1 MHLGKF
7 VFAQIVEF
15 LPRYEFEKCVKRYK
29 GDFHTKSLNSY
40 NHLLQLI
47 FGQITSCTSLRDIC
61 LCLKAH
67 QNNLYHLGIRQQVN
81 QSSLSRANEK
91 RDYRIFQDFGY
102 HLIEQVRPLFAKE
115 RTPLIDLEETIFAL
129 DSTSISVSINLAAW
143 ASGKYS
149 RGAVKMHTLLDLR
162 GNIPTF
168 IHISD
173 GTWHDS
179 NAMDYIQFESN
190 AVYTMDKA
198 YVDLTALNKMDS
210 IGAYFVTR
218 AKSVMRYRIIE
229 TMDTNEDDILADQ
242 LVMLTGHKSS
252 RLYPKPLRIVQYRD
266 AETNEELTF
275 ISNNMD
281 ISALD
286 IANIYRNRWQIEV
299 FFKWIKQNMTVKR
312 MWGYSENAVRIHLW
326 TAIISYLLMA
336 KIKANLQTEYSITEV
351 ARILG
356 VSALAKTPIRELLA
370 KDQPT
375 IENQNVKELKLF
387 S

>member
-29 GDFHTKSLNSY
+29 GDFHTKSLSSY

-179 NAMDYIQFESN
+179 NVMDYIQFESN

-218 AKSVMRYRIIE
+218 AKSVMRYRIID
-229 TMDTNEDDILADQ
+229 TMDTNEDGILADQ

-275 ISNNMD
+275 MSNNMD

-370 KDQPT
+370 KDQPI

-387 S
+387 

>member
-29 GDFHTKSLNSY
+29 GDFHTKSLSSY

-179 NAMDYIQFESN
+179 NVMDYIQFESN

-252 RLYPKPLRIVQYRD
+252 RLYPKPLRIVQYLD

-356 VSALAKTPIRELLA
+356 VSVLAKTPIRELLA

-387 S
+387 

>member
-179 NAMDYIQFESN
+179 NVMDYIQFESN

-375 IENQNVKELKLF
+375 IENQNINELKLF
-387 S
+387 

>member
-1 MHLGKF
+1 MHIGKF

-29 GDFHTKSLNSY
+29 GDFHTKSLSSY

-179 NAMDYIQFESN
+179 NVMDYIQFESN

-218 AKSVMRYRIIE
+218 AKSVMRYRIID
-229 TMDTNEDDILADQ
+229 TMDTNEDGILADQ

-275 ISNNMD
+275 MSNNMD

-370 KDQPT
+370 KDQPI

-387 S
+387 

>member
-1 MHLGKF
+1 MHIGKF

-275 ISNNMD
+275 ICNNMD

-387 S
+387 

>member
-179 NAMDYIQFESN
+179 NVMDYIQFESN

-229 TMDTNEDDILADQ
+229 TMDTNEDGILADQ

-275 ISNNMD
+275 MSNNMD

-356 VSALAKTPIRELLA
+356 VSVLAKTPIRELLA

-387 S
+387 

>member
-15 LPRYEFEKCVKRYK
+15 IPRFEFEKCVKRYK
-29 GDFHTKSLNSY
+29 GDFHSKSLNSY

-47 FGQITSCTSLRDIC
+47 FGQITVCTSLRDIC

-102 HLIEQVRPLFAKE
+102 HLISQVRPLFSKE
-115 RTPLIDLEETIFAL
+115 KIPFVDLENTIFAL

-162 GNIPTF
+162 GSIPTF

-179 NAMDYIQFESN
+179 NAMDYIQFEPN
-190 AVYTMDKA
+190 AIYTMDKA
-198 YVDLTALNKMDS
+198 YVDLVALYQMDS

-218 AKSVMRYRIIE
+218 AKAVMRYCVIE
-229 TMDTNEDDILADQ
+229 TMDCSEEGILSDQ
-242 LVMLTGHKSS
+242 LVMLTGYKSS
-252 RLYPKPLRIVQYRD
+252 QLYPKPLRMILYRD

-286 IANIYRNRWQIEV
+286 IANIYRNRWQIEA

-326 TAIISYLLMA
+326 IAIISYLLMA
-336 KIKANLQTEYSITEV
+336 KIKAELQTPYSITEV

-356 VSALAKTPIRELLA
+356 VSAFAKTPIRELLTT
-370 KDQPT
+370 DQST
-375 IENQNVKELKLF
+375 IKNQNVKEQKLF
-387 S
+387 

>member
-15 LPRYEFEKCVKRYK
+15 IPRFEFEKCVKRYK
-29 GDFHTKSLNSY
+29 GDFHAKSLNSY

-47 FGQITSCTSLRDIC
+47 FGQITACTSLRDIC

-67 QNNLYHLGIRQQVN
+67 QNNLYHLGIRQSVVH
-81 QSSLSRANEK
+81 STLSRANDN

-102 HLIEQVRPLFAKE
+102 FLISQVRPLFSKE
-115 RTPLIDLEETIFAL
+115 KIPLVDLENTIFAL

-162 GNIPTF
+162 GSIPTF

-179 NAMDYIQFESN
+179 NAMDYIQFEPN
-190 AVYTMDKA
+190 AIYTMDKA
-198 YVDLTALNKMDS
+198 YVDLVALSQMDS

-218 AKSVMRYRIIE
+218 AKAVTRYRVIE
-229 TMDTNEDDILADQ
+229 TMDCSENGVLADQ
-242 LVMLTGHKSS
+242 MVMLTGYKSS
-252 RLYPKPLRIVQYRD
+252 QLYPRPLRMVLYRD
-266 AETNEELTF
+266 TETDEELTF
-275 ISNNMD
+275 ISNNVD

-326 TAIISYLLMA
+326 IAIISYLLMA
-336 KIKANLQTEYSITEV
+336 KIKAELQVSYSITEV

-356 VSALAKTPIRELLA
+356 VSAFAKTPIRELLTN
-370 KDQPT
+370 DQST
-375 IENQNVKELKLF
+375 IENQNVKEQKLF
-387 S
+387 

>member
-1 MHLGKF
+1 MHIGKF

-29 GDFHTKSLNSY
+29 GDFHTKSLSSY

-179 NAMDYIQFESN
+179 NVMDYIQFESN

-229 TMDTNEDDILADQ
+229 TMDTNEDGILADQ

-356 VSALAKTPIRELLA
+356 VSVLAKTPIRELLA
-370 KDQPT
+370 KDQPI

-387 S
+387 

>member
-356 VSALAKTPIRELLA
+356 VSAFAKTPIRELLA

-387 S
+387 

>member
-15 LPRYEFEKCVKRYK
+15 IPRFEFEKCVKRYK
-29 GDFHTKSLNSY
+29 GDFHAKSLNSY

-47 FGQITSCTSLRDIC
+47 FGQITACTSLRDIC

-67 QNNLYHLGIRQQVN
+67 QNNLYHLGIRQSVVH
-81 QSSLSRANEK
+81 STLSRANDN

-102 HLIEQVRPLFAKE
+102 FLISQVRPLFSKE
-115 RTPLIDLEETIFAL
+115 KIPLVDLESTIFAL

-162 GNIPTF
+162 GSIPTF

-179 NAMDYIQFESN
+179 NAMDYIQFEPN
-190 AVYTMDKA
+190 AIYTMDKA
-198 YVDLTALNKMDS
+198 YVDLVALSQMDS

-218 AKSVMRYRIIE
+218 AKAVMRYRVIE
-229 TMDTNEDDILADQ
+229 TMDCSENSVLADQ
-242 LVMLTGHKSS
+242 MVMLTGYKSS
-252 RLYPKPLRIVQYRD
+252 QLYPRPLRMVLYRD
-266 AETNEELTF
+266 TETDEELTF
-275 ISNNMD
+275 ISNNVD

-326 TAIISYLLMA
+326 IAIISYLLMA
-336 KIKANLQTEYSITEV
+336 KIKAELQVPYSITEV

-356 VSALAKTPIRELLA
+356 VSAFAKTPIRELLTN
-370 KDQPT
+370 DQST
-375 IENQNVKELKLF
+375 IENQNVKEQKLF
-387 S
+387 

>member
-115 RTPLIDLEETIFAL
+115 RTPLIDWDETIFAL

-179 NAMDYIQFESN
+179 NVMDYIQFESN

-252 RLYPKPLRIVQYRD
+252 RLYPKPLRIMQYRD

-387 S
+387 

>member
-1 MHLGKF
+1 MHIGKF

-179 NAMDYIQFESN
+179 NVMDYIQFESN

-275 ISNNMD
+275 ICNNMD

-387 S
+387 

>member
-15 LPRYEFEKCVKRYK
+15 IPRFEFEKCVKRYK
-29 GDFHTKSLNSY
+29 GDFHAKSLNSY

-47 FGQITSCTSLRDIC
+47 FGQITACTSLRDIC

-67 QNNLYHLGIRQQVN
+67 QNNLYHLGIRQSVVH
-81 QSSLSRANEK
+81 STLSRANDN

-102 HLIEQVRPLFAKE
+102 FLISQVRPLFSKE
-115 RTPLIDLEETIFAL
+115 KIPLVDLENTIFAL

-162 GNIPTF
+162 GSIPTF

-179 NAMDYIQFESN
+179 NAMDYIQFEPN
-190 AVYTMDKA
+190 AIYTMDKA
-198 YVDLTALNKMDS
+198 YVDLVALSQMDS

-218 AKSVMRYRIIE
+218 AKAVMRYRVIE
-229 TMDTNEDDILADQ
+229 TMDCSENGVLTDQ
-242 LVMLTGHKSS
+242 MVMLTGYKSS
-252 RLYPKPLRIVQYRD
+252 QLYPRPLRMVLYRD
-266 AETNEELTF
+266 TETDEELTF
-275 ISNNMD
+275 ISNNVD

-326 TAIISYLLMA
+326 IAIISYLLMA
-336 KIKANLQTEYSITEV
+336 KIKAELQTPYSITEV

-356 VSALAKTPIRELLA
+356 VSAFAKTPIRELLTT
-370 KDQPT
+370 DQST
-375 IENQNVKELKLF
+375 IKNQNVKEQKLF
-387 S
+387 

>member
-15 LPRYEFEKCVKRYK
+15 IPRFEFEKSVKRYK
-29 GDFHTKSLNSY
+29 GDFHAKSLNSY

-47 FGQITSCTSLRDIC
+47 FGQITACTSLRDIC

-67 QNNLYHLGIRQQVN
+67 QNNLYHLGIKQNVVH
-81 QSSLSRANEK
+81 STLSRANDN
-91 RDYRIFQDFGY
+91 RNYRIFQDFGY
-102 HLIEQVRPLFAKE
+102 YLIEQVRPLFTKDKI
-115 RTPLIDLEETIFAL
+115 PLVDLENTIFAL
-129 DSTSISVSINLAAW
+129 DSTSISVSINLATW

-162 GNIPTF
+162 GSIPTF

-179 NAMDYIQFESN
+179 NAMDYIQFEPN
-190 AVYTMDKA
+190 AIYTMDKA
-198 YVDLTALNKMDS
+198 YVDLVALNKMDS

-218 AKSVMRYRIIE
+218 AKTRMQYRIIE
-229 TMDTNEDDILADQ
+229 SVKSDDEGVLADQ
-242 LVMLTGHKSS
+242 LVLLTGPKSS
-252 RLYPKPLRIVQYRD
+252 QLYPKSLRVVQYYD

-286 IANIYRNRWQIEV
+286 IANIYRNRWHIEI
-299 FFKWIKQNMTVKR
+299 FLNGLR
-312 MWGYSENAVRIHLW
+312 
-326 TAIISYLLMA
+326 
-336 KIKANLQTEYSITEV
+336 
-351 ARILG
+351 
-356 VSALAKTPIRELLA
+356 
-370 KDQPT
+370 
-375 IENQNVKELKLF
+375 
-387 S
+387 

>member
-47 FGQITSCTSLRDIC
+47 FGQTTSCTSLRDIC

-179 NAMDYIQFESN
+179 NVMDYIQFESN

-356 VSALAKTPIRELLA
+356 VSAFAKTPIRELLA

-387 S
+387 

>member
-29 GDFHTKSLNSY
+29 GDFHTKSLSSY

-387 S
+387 

>member
-15 LPRYEFEKCVKRYK
+15 IPRFEFEKCVKRYK
-29 GDFHTKSLNSY
+29 GDFHSKSLNSY

-47 FGQITSCTSLRDIC
+47 FGQITVCTSLRDIC

-102 HLIEQVRPLFAKE
+102 HLISQVRPLFSKE
-115 RTPLIDLEETIFAL
+115 KIPFVDLENTIFAL

-162 GNIPTF
+162 GSIPTF

-179 NAMDYIQFESN
+179 NAMDYIQFEPN
-190 AVYTMDKA
+190 AIYTMDKA
-198 YVDLTALNKMDS
+198 YVDLVALYQMDS

-218 AKSVMRYRIIE
+218 AKAVMRYCVIE
-229 TMDTNEDDILADQ
+229 TMDCSEEGILSDQ
-242 LVMLTGHKSS
+242 LVMLTGYKSS
-252 RLYPKPLRIVQYRD
+252 QLYPKPLRMILYRD

-326 TAIISYLLMA
+326 IAIISYLLMA
-336 KIKANLQTEYSITEV
+336 KIKAELQTPYSITEV

-356 VSALAKTPIRELLA
+356 VSAFAKTPIRELLTT
-370 KDQPT
+370 DQST
-375 IENQNVKELKLF
+375 IKNQNVKEQKLF
-387 S
+387 

>member
-1 MHLGKF
+1 MHFGKF

-15 LPRYEFEKCVKRYK
+15 IPRFEFEKCVKRYK
-29 GDFHTKSLNSY
+29 GDFHAKSLNSY

-47 FGQITSCTSLRDIC
+47 FGQITACSSLRDIC

-91 RDYRIFQDFGY
+91 RDFRIFQDFGY
-102 HLIEQVRPLFAKE
+102 YLIEQVRPLFMKDKI
-115 RTPLIDLEETIFAL
+115 PLVDLENTIFAL

-190 AVYTMDKA
+190 AIYTMDKA
-198 YVDLTALNKMDS
+198 YVDLVALNKMDS

-218 AKSVMRYRIIE
+218 AKAVMRYRIIE
-229 TMDTNEDDILADQ
+229 SIECTDNSVLTDQ
-242 LVMLTGHKSS
+242 LVMLTGPKSS
-252 RLYPKPLRIVQYRD
+252 QLYPKPLRVVRYRD
-266 AETNEELTF
+266 VETNEVLTF
-275 ISNNMD
+275 ISNNVD
-281 ISALD
+281 IKSLD
-286 IANIYRNRWQIEV
+286 IANIYRNRWQIET
-299 FFKWIKQNMTVKR
+299 FFKWIKQNMTIKK

-326 TAIISYLLMA
+326 IAIISYLLMA
-336 KIKANLQTEYSITEV
+336 KIKATLQTEYSITEV

-356 VSALAKTPIRELLA
+356 ISALAKTPIRELLA
-370 KDQPT
+370 NNQST
-375 IENQNVKELKLF
+375 IESQNIKEQKLF
-387 S
+387 

>member
-15 LPRYEFEKCVKRYK
+15 IPRFEFDKCVKRYN
-29 GDFHTKSLNSY
+29 GDFHARSLNSY

-47 FGQITSCTSLRDIC
+47 FGQITACTSLRDIC

-67 QNNLYHLGIRQQVN
+67 QKNLYHLGIKQNVVH
-81 QSSLSRANEK
+81 STLSKANEK

-102 HLIEQVRPLFAKE
+102 YLINQVRSLYANEKIPLV
-115 RTPLIDLEETIFAL
+115 DLENTIFAL

-162 GNIPTF
+162 GSIPTF
-168 IHISD
+168 IYISD
-173 GTWHDS
+173 GVWHDS
-179 NAMDYIQFESN
+179 NLLDCLDFEPN
-190 AVYTMDKA
+190 AIYTMDKA
-198 YVDLTALNKMDS
+198 YVDLVALDKINS

-218 AKSVMRYRIIE
+218 ARAIMRYRVIE
-229 TMDTNEDDILADQ
+229 DRTCYEDGILTDQ
-242 LVMLTGHKSS
+242 LVVFTGYKSS
-252 RLYPKPLRIVQYRD
+252 HLYPNALRMIRYHD
-266 AETNEELTF
+266 IETNETLIF

-299 FFKWIKQNMTVKR
+299 FFKWIKQNMTVKH
-312 MWGYSENAVRIHLW
+312 MWGYSENAIRTHLW
-326 TAIISYLLMA
+326 IAIISYLLIA
-336 KIKANLQTEYSITEV
+336 KIKADLQTPYSITEV

-356 VSALAKTPIRELLA
+356 VSAFAKTPIRELLA
-370 KDQPT
+370 EPQST

-387 S
+387 

>member
-15 LPRYEFEKCVKRYK
+15 LPRYKFEKCVKRYK

-67 QNNLYHLGIRQQVN
+67 QNNLYHLGIRRQVN

-115 RTPLIDLEETIFAL
+115 KMPLIDLEETIFAL
-129 DSTSISVSINLAAW
+129 DSTSISVSVNLAAW

-179 NAMDYIQFESN
+179 NVMDYIQFESN

-229 TMDTNEDDILADQ
+229 TMDTNEDGILADQ

-266 AETNEELTF
+266 TETNEELTF
-275 ISNNMD
+275 MSNNMD

-387 S
+387 

>member
-15 LPRYEFEKCVKRYK
+15 IPRFEFEKCVKRYK
-29 GDFHTKSLNSY
+29 GDFHAKSLNSY

-47 FGQITSCTSLRDIC
+47 FGQITACTSLRDIC

-67 QNNLYHLGIRQQVN
+67 QNNLYHLGIRQNVVH
-81 QSSLSRANEK
+81 STLSRANDN
-91 RDYRIFQDFGY
+91 RNYRIFQDFGY
-102 HLIEQVRPLFAKE
+102 YLINQVRPLFTKE
-115 RTPLIDLEETIFAL
+115 KVPLVDLENAILAL
-129 DSTSISVSINLAAW
+129 DSTSISVSINLAVW

-162 GNIPTF
+162 GSIPTF

-179 NAMDYIQFESN
+179 NAMDYIQFEPN
-190 AVYTMDKA
+190 AIYTMDKA
-198 YVDLTALNKMDS
+198 YVDLVALSQMDS

-218 AKSVMRYRIIE
+218 AKARMQYHIIE
-229 TMDTNEDDILADQ
+229 SVESTDDGVLADQ
-242 LVMLTGHKSS
+242 MVMLTGPKSS
-252 RLYPKPLRIVQYRD
+252 RLYPKPLRMIQYRD

-275 ISNNMD
+275 ISNNVD

-326 TAIISYLLMA
+326 IAIISYLLMA

-356 VSALAKTPIRELLA
+356 VSAFAKTPLRELLIN
-370 KDQPT
+370 DQPT
-375 IENQNVKELKLF
+375 IENQNVKEQKLF
-387 S
+387 Y

>member
-15 LPRYEFEKCVKRYK
+15 IPRFEFEKCVKRYK
-29 GDFHTKSLNSY
+29 GDFHAKSLNSY

-47 FGQITSCTSLRDIC
+47 FGQITACTSLRDIC

-67 QNNLYHLGIRQQVN
+67 QNNLYHLGIRQSVVH
-81 QSSLSRANEK
+81 STLSRANDN

-102 HLIEQVRPLFAKE
+102 YLIKQVRPLFTKE
-115 RTPLIDLEETIFAL
+115 KVPLVDLENTIFAL

-162 GNIPTF
+162 GSIPTF

-179 NAMDYIQFESN
+179 NAMDYIQFEPN
-190 AVYTMDKA
+190 AIYTMDKA
-198 YVDLTALNKMDS
+198 YVDLVALSQMDS

-218 AKSVMRYRIIE
+218 AKAVMRYRVIE
-229 TMDTNEDDILADQ
+229 TMDCSENGVLTDQ
-242 LVMLTGHKSS
+242 MVMLTGYKSS
-252 RLYPKPLRIVQYRD
+252 QLYPRPLRMVLYRD
-266 AETNEELTF
+266 TETDEELTF
-275 ISNNMD
+275 ISNNVD

-326 TAIISYLLMA
+326 IAIISYLLMA
-336 KIKANLQTEYSITEV
+336 KIKAELQTPYSITEV

-356 VSALAKTPIRELLA
+356 VSAFAKTPIRELLTT
-370 KDQPT
+370 DQST
-375 IENQNVKELKLF
+375 IKNQNVKEQKLF
-387 S
+387 

>member
-375 IENQNVKELKLF
+375 IENQNINELKLF
-387 S
+387 

>member
-29 GDFHTKSLNSY
+29 GDFHTKSLSSY

-356 VSALAKTPIRELLA
+356 VSAFAKTPIRELLA
-370 KDQPT
+370 KDQPI

-387 S
+387 

>member
-1 MHLGKF
+1 MHIGKF

-29 GDFHTKSLNSY
+29 GDFHTKSLSSY

-218 AKSVMRYRIIE
+218 AKSVMRYRIID
-229 TMDTNEDDILADQ
+229 TMDTNEDGILADQ

-266 AETNEELTF
+266 TETNEELTF
-275 ISNNMD
+275 MSNNMD

-370 KDQPT
+370 KDQPI

-387 S
+387 

>member
-1 MHLGKF
+1 MHIGKF

-29 GDFHTKSLNSY
+29 GDFHTKSLSSY

-229 TMDTNEDDILADQ
+229 TMDTNEDGILADQ

-275 ISNNMD
+275 MSNNMD

-336 KIKANLQTEYSITEV
+336 KIKAKLQTEYSITEV

-356 VSALAKTPIRELLA
+356 VSAFAKTPIRELLA
-370 KDQPT
+370 KDQPI

-387 S
+387 

>member
-1 MHLGKF
+1 MHFGKF

-15 LPRYEFEKCVKRYK
+15 IPRFEFEKCVKRYK
-29 GDFHTKSLNSY
+29 GDFHAKSLNSY

-47 FGQITSCTSLRDIC
+47 FGQITACTSLRDIC

-102 HLIEQVRPLFAKE
+102 YLIEQVRPLFMKDKI
-115 RTPLIDLEETIFAL
+115 PLVDLENTIFAL

-179 NAMDYIQFESN
+179 NAMDYIQFEPN
-190 AVYTMDKA
+190 AIYTMDKA
-198 YVDLTALNKMDS
+198 YVDLVALNKMDS

-218 AKSVMRYRIIE
+218 AKAVMRYRIIE
-229 TMDTNEDDILADQ
+229 SIECTDNSVLTDQ
-242 LVMLTGHKSS
+242 LVMLTGPKSS
-252 RLYPKPLRIVQYRD
+252 QLYPKPLRVVRYRD
-266 AETNEELTF
+266 VETNEVLTF
-275 ISNNMD
+275 ISNNVD
-281 ISALD
+281 IKSLD
-286 IANIYRNRWQIEV
+286 IANIYRNRWQIET
-299 FFKWIKQNMTVKR
+299 FFKWIKQNMTIKK

-326 TAIISYLLMA
+326 IAIISYLLMA
-336 KIKANLQTEYSITEV
+336 KIKATLQTEYSITEV

-356 VSALAKTPIRELLA
+356 ISALAKTPIRELLA
-370 KDQPT
+370 NNQST
-375 IENQNVKELKLF
+375 IESQNFKEQKLF
-387 S
+387 